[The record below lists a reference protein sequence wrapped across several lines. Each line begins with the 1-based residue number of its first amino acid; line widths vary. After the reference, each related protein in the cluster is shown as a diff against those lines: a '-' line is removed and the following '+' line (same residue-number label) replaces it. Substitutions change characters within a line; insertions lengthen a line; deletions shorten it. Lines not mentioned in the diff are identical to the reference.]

1 MALSI
6 SPRSPSDFLG
16 AAETEIAGV
25 ERDLFRRL
33 EMLTGDGDLVVVA
46 GMVAAGKAGVTALDE
61 LAGAASG
68 GPRAFDPARYG
79 IPPEEFSR
87 FQRLWYHF
95 KVPYAKASL
104 VWWHLFCL
112 ALRRED
118 RVDRALLRMTEW
130 LGPRPG
136 DSTAALARAAEV
148 PGPAHGRRGGVVFVT
163 DAEGEDLA
171 ALTAAARLGA
181 PLLAV
186 ADVAAAREAG
196 RARGLDV
203 RATDTRAGTDA
214 ADPAGRPGL
223 WLGPPPALG
232 HLPRTSADA
241 WARLAAEERDELLAT
256 FERRVS
262 SIERVRFLADETPV
276 DNRGVAALVAECRK
290 LPVADWPETS
300 LVLMTQLWC
309 WQEAGFVL
317 QELNQSFLS
326 FPALALFLVRKI
338 REYGARL
345 PGGPVAAEPLDL
357 DGPEGAVGLARR
369 LGRVRAEV
377 EKAYERCLHFDGSN
391 WERREFLLPLSEYR
405 RVRPVPEELCA
416 HLYDRTGVE
425 LPGRSGAPAEWDRF
439 LELVLEAGGSPTRVV
454 QEIAHWA
461 ANARDL
467 PVDLAIF
474 TVPHGRKLDQPWTM
488 EFTDLFC
495 YTGFREGFRPE
506 DFGIA
511 ANRVLM
517 YNVIAQRMRY
527 NAVKKAQNY
536 APVMRFPPQG
546 FNLPDIAVA
555 EDANHGGH
563 TAAGIRLACRLPI
576 TVTHGGTDWN
586 GLADVRLNRSAY
598 HRDNRFLPRDM
609 ILGHRYT
616 QWAKGV
622 ADATYRRG
630 LHFEEKWTDKVRDL
644 DI

>member
-1 MALSI
+1 
-6 SPRSPSDFLG
+6 
-16 AAETEIAGV
+16 
-25 ERDLFRRL
+25 
-33 EMLTGDGDLVVVA
+33 MLTDDGDLVVVA
-46 GMVAAGKAGVTALDE
+46 GMVAAGKAGPAVLDALTADT
-61 LAGAASG
+61 SG
-68 GPRAFDPARYG
+68 GPRPFDPGRYG
-79 IPPEEFSR
+79 IPPGEFSR

-95 KVPYAKASL
+95 KVPYARASL
-104 VWWHLFCL
+104 VWWYVFCL
-112 ALRRED
+112 ALRRDD
-118 RVDRALLRMTEW
+118 RVDRALLRMTER
-130 LGPRPG
+130 LGLLAG
-136 DSTAALARAAEV
+136 DTAAALPRAAGV
-148 PGPAHGRRGGVVFVT
+148 LGLAPGTVVVT
-163 DAEGEDLA
+163 DGESADTG
-171 ALTAAARLGA
+171 ALTAAVRLRA

-186 ADVAAAREAG
+186 ADVTAAREAG
-196 RARGLDV
+196 RARGVDV
-203 RATDTRAGTDA
+203 RTA
-214 ADPAGRPGL
+214 AAPRPEGPGL

-232 HLPRTSADA
+232 HLPRTAALA
-241 WARLAAEERDELLAT
+241 WAALAAEERDELLAT

-276 DNRGVAALVAECRK
+276 DNRGVVALVAECRK
-290 LPVADWPETS
+290 VPVEDWPDTS
-300 LVLMTQLWC
+300 LVLMTVLWC

-326 FPALALFLVRKI
+326 FPALALFLVRKS
-338 REYGARL
+338 REYAARL
-345 PGGPVAAEPLDL
+345 PDGAPGDPAAGAGRD
-357 DGPEGAVGLARR
+357 PEGVVGLARG
-369 LGRVRAEV
+369 LGRLRAAV
-377 EKAYERCLHFDGSN
+377 ERRYERCLHFDGSN

-416 HLYDRTGVE
+416 HLHDRIGVE
-425 LPGRSGAPAEWDRF
+425 LPGRSGIPAEWDRF
-439 LELVLEAGGSPTRVV
+439 LELALEAGSSPTRVI

-461 ANARDL
+461 ADAPDL

-495 YTGFREGFRPE
+495 YTGFRTGFRPE

-576 TVTHGGTDWN
+576 TVTRGGTDWN

-630 LHFEEKWTDKVRDL
+630 LHFEEKWTDKVKDL

>member
-1 MALSI
+1 
-6 SPRSPSDFLG
+6 
-16 AAETEIAGV
+16 
-25 ERDLFRRL
+25 
-33 EMLTGDGDLVVVA
+33 MLTDDGDLVVVA
-46 GMVAAGKAGVTALDE
+46 GMVAAGKADATVLDALTADT
-61 LAGAASG
+61 
-68 GPRAFDPARYG
+68 PRGQRPFEPGRFG

-95 KVPYAKASL
+95 KVPYARASL

-112 ALRRED
+112 ALRHDD
-118 RVDRALLRMTEW
+118 RVDRALLRMTER
-130 LGPRPG
+130 LGALADG
-136 DSTAALARAAEV
+136 TGAALPRAAGA
-148 PGPAHGRRGGVVFVT
+148 PGPAGVPGGTVVVT
-163 DAEGEDLA
+163 DDESADLG
-171 ALTAAARLGA
+171 ALTAAVRLGV

-186 ADVAAAREAG
+186 ADAAAAREAG

-203 RATDTRAGTDA
+203 RTAGAPAAPGA
-214 ADPAGRPGL
+214 ADRPGL

-232 HLPRTSADA
+232 HLPRTAALA
-241 WARLAAEERDELLAT
+241 WAGLPAGERDELLAT

-262 SIERVRFLADETPV
+262 SIERVRFLADETAV
-276 DNRGVAALVAECRK
+276 DNRGVVALVAECRK
-290 LPVADWPETS
+290 APVEDWPDTS
-300 LVLMTQLWC
+300 LVLMTLLWC

-326 FPALALFLVRKI
+326 FPALALFLVRKS
-338 REYGARL
+338 REYAARL
-345 PGGPVAAEPLDL
+345 PDGVPGDPAADAGR
-357 DGPEGAVGLARR
+357 DPEGVVGLARGLAR
-369 LGRVRAEV
+369 LRTAV
-377 EKAYERCLHFDGSN
+377 EERYERCLHFDGSN

-416 HLYDRTGVE
+416 HLHDRIGAE
-425 LPGRSGAPAEWDRF
+425 LPGRSGNPAEWDRF
-439 LELVLEAGGSPTRVV
+439 LELALEAGSSPTRVI

-461 ANARDL
+461 ADAEDL

-495 YTGFREGFRPE
+495 YTGFRTGFRPE

-511 ANRVLM
+511 ANRVVM

-576 TVTHGGTDWN
+576 TVTRAGTDWN

-630 LHFEEKWTDKVRDL
+630 LHFEEKWTDKVKDL